1 MDTITYCDIGAGL
14 KIPDDIFNYK
24 NIDFIAFEPLDPK
37 TRVPKLDK
45 INNYVVNDCAVY
57 NENKNNAKLY
67 VYNKSAVSSL
77 LQLNENI
84 FKNSSDKFK
93 LKKTISVKTRTLDSF
108 NYKNID
114 ILKIDAQGAGYEIIE
129 GAKKTLKNTTVV
141 VIELEFFQLYKNQKL
156 AWDCINLM
164 EELNFTL
171 KKVHSVHKIENLGWV
186 YGDFIFTNN
195 DRSIFKNKID
205 LTKFGLPDENTK
217 SILWRIFSKIF

>member
-1 MDTITYCDIGAGL
+1 MDTITYYIGAGL

-37 TRVPKLDK
+37 TRLLDK

-93 LKKTISVKTRTLDSF
+93 LKKTIRVKTRTLDSF

-129 GAKKTLKNTTVV
+129 
-141 VIELEFFQLYKNQKL
+141 Y
-156 AWDCINLM
+156 
-164 EELNFTL
+164 
-171 KKVHSVHKIENLGWV
+171 
-186 YGDFIFTNN
+186 
-195 DRSIFKNKID
+195 
-205 LTKFGLPDENTK
+205 
-217 SILWRIFSKIF
+217 